1 MSKRILIIEDDPGI
15 LELLQLIFEDEGYL
29 VDAFISGKS
38 ALDITAFSPDIIIL
52 DIRIAGY
59 DQTGDEICAELKA
72 ILPPYT
78 IPVLLI
84 SAENNLYQLARA
96 CKSDGY
102 MAKPFNVERLLE
114 MVSGLAA

>member
-29 VDAFISGKS
+29 VDAFITGMS
-38 ALDITAFSPDIIIL
+38 ALNITAHSPDIIIL
-52 DIRIAGY
+52 DIRIAGF
-59 DQTGDEICAELKA
+59 DQPGDEICAELKA

-78 IPVLLI
+78 TPVLLL
-84 SAENNLYQLARA
+84 SAENNLAQLAQE

-102 MAKPFNVERLLE
+102 MAKPFNIAHLLE
-114 MVSGLAA
+114 KVSGLAA